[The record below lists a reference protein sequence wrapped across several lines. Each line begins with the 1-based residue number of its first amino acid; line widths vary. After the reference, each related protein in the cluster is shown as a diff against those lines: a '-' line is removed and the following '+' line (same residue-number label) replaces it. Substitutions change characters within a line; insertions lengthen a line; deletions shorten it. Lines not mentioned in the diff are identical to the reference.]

1 MDKSGSPESG
11 LGRGGPG
18 SDVIARAADL
28 ESSALNDAAKA
39 VVDAGKAAL
48 DAGVDPKQVEEAA
61 EKVGQG

>member
-39 VVDAGKAAL
+39 VVEAGKDAL
-48 DAGVDPKQVEEAA
+48 EAGVDPRLVEKVAG
-61 EKVGQG
+61 KVGQG